1 MTQASLRG
9 INWRVWRR
17 KKLNI
22 NTYRQKAFL
31 HQICT
36 FFKHGIRQYWY
47 MLAAR
52 LRGTLWKLFTSTD
65 NSNLFFPLNL
75 VEQTLS
81 ASSSCRYGISWTGRR
96 LKTWCSTRVLKS
108 CKTQTVF
115 LINVYSWLSNQL
127 ARGRGYSQLSST
139 QMKPPTNLHSIRN
152 GVNKTT
158 WRIPFGMP
166 FYSMTQTRNRDY
178 KQNIMQWE
186 LSYSCR
192 QHAIIF
198 KLTVVCI

>member
-22 NTYRQKAFL
+22 NAYRQKAFL

-36 FFKHGIRQYWY
+36 FFKHGIRQYWN

-96 LKTWCSTRVLKS
+96 LRTWCSTRVLKS

-115 LINVYSWLSNQL
+115 LINVYS
-127 ARGRGYSQLSST
+127 
-139 QMKPPTNLHSIRN
+139 
-152 GVNKTT
+152 
-158 WRIPFGMP
+158 
-166 FYSMTQTRNRDY
+166 
-178 KQNIMQWE
+178 
-186 LSYSCR
+186 
-192 QHAIIF
+192 
-198 KLTVVCI
+198 